1 MTIETEVLVIGSG
14 PGGYVAAI
22 RSAQLGKEV
31 LLVEEEK
38 QLGGVCLHA
47 GCIPSKALIHA
58 SDFYEKIHHM
68 ADMGIEIKDY
78 KVDIKKMIAWK
89 DGIRE
94 KLDAGIKGLFKKY
107 GIEVITGKAIFKS
120 DSEVRIEGKTD
131 ISVIKFKQ
139 AIIATGSVPLEVSGF
154 PFSSKYVMS
163 SKEALSLQEIPKK
176 LIIIGGGYIGTEMG
190 TVYGKLGT
198 EVHIVEMLDRLIP
211 AFDREVVEVVARKL
225 SSFKVNLH
233 LSTKALGMKEKE
245 GKAAVE
251 IEEKGKKIILEADKV
266 LVVVGRKPNS
276 KGIGLENTSVK
287 TDDKGF
293 IKVDQQMRAAKNIFA
308 IGDVVGQ
315 PMLAHKASREAK
327 VAAEVIAG
335 KPSAFDNK
343 VIPFIV
349 FNDPEL
355 ISAGLTEEDARA
367 KGKDIVIGRFPF
379 AALGKAMTL
388 QQTDGFV
395 KIIADKN
402 SKVVLGV
409 QAVGPNVSELVSE
422 AALAIEM
429 GATLEDIA
437 LTIHPHPTI
446 GESLMECAEAA
457 LGEAIH
463 IFSPK
468 KKE

>member
-1 MTIETEVLVIGSG
+1 
-14 PGGYVAAI
+14 
-22 RSAQLGKEV
+22 
-31 LLVEEEK
+31 
-38 QLGGVCLHA
+38 
-47 GCIPSKALIHA
+47 
-58 SDFYEKIHHM
+58 
-68 ADMGIEIKDY
+68 
-78 KVDIKKMIAWK
+78 
-89 DGIRE
+89 
-94 KLDAGIKGLFKKY
+94 
-107 GIEVITGKAIFKS
+107 
-120 DSEVRIEGKTD
+120 
-131 ISVIKFKQ
+131 
-139 AIIATGSVPLEVSGF
+139 
-154 PFSSKYVMS
+154 
-163 SKEALSLQEIPKK
+163 
-176 LIIIGGGYIGTEMG
+176 MG

-379 AALGKAMTL
+379 AAFGKAK
-388 QQTDGFV
+388 
-395 KIIADKN
+395 KIGRA
-402 SKVVLGV
+402 SCRGR
-409 QAVGPNVSELVSE
+409 
-422 AALAIEM
+422 
-429 GATLEDIA
+429 
-437 LTIHPHPTI
+437 
-446 GESLMECAEAA
+446 
-457 LGEAIH
+457 
-463 IFSPK
+463 
-468 KKE
+468 

>member
-1 MTIETEVLVIGSG
+1 
-14 PGGYVAAI
+14 
-22 RSAQLGKEV
+22 
-31 LLVEEEK
+31 
-38 QLGGVCLHA
+38 
-47 GCIPSKALIHA
+47 
-58 SDFYEKIHHM
+58 
-68 ADMGIEIKDY
+68 
-78 KVDIKKMIAWK
+78 
-89 DGIRE
+89 
-94 KLDAGIKGLFKKY
+94 
-107 GIEVITGKAIFKS
+107 
-120 DSEVRIEGKTD
+120 
-131 ISVIKFKQ
+131 
-139 AIIATGSVPLEVSGF
+139 
-154 PFSSKYVMS
+154 
-163 SKEALSLQEIPKK
+163 
-176 LIIIGGGYIGTEMG
+176 
-190 TVYGKLGT
+190 
-198 EVHIVEMLDRLIP
+198 
-211 AFDREVVEVVARKL
+211 
-225 SSFKVNLH
+225 
-233 LSTKALGMKEKE
+233 MKEKE

-468 KKE
+468 KKERFLMLDRKL